1 MTYQNGKIY
10 KILNIVDDDVY
21 VGSTCQSLSQRMSK
35 HRWSMKTNHHTG
47 MLNDKINEHG
57 IDAFYIELIEDY
69 PCDNKE
75 QLNAREGYH
84 IRLTGTLNNRIA
96 GRTKGQYY
104 ADNIDK
110 ITQYKKDYR
119 ETHSDAIKTWKKN
132 YRETHIDEL
141 KEKSKNYRETHK
153 DETAMRQKRYREVNK
168 DTIKEKKHNWHVQ
181 NINEIH
187 VKQKQYYET
196 HKEEICEQK
205 KLYRQTHKDK
215 LAVTQ
220 KQYRETNKEI
230 LNKRFECSVCDG
242 SYLPRHKKTHEQTQK
257 HQQALVSTPAECDKC

>member
-96 GRTKGQYY
+96 GRTK
-104 ADNIDK
+104 DSIMLTTSTKSHSTRK
-110 ITQYKKDYR
+110 ITEK
-119 ETHSDAIKTWKKN
+119 
-132 YRETHIDEL
+132 HIAMLL
-141 KEKSKNYRETHK
+141 KRGRRITEKH
-153 DETAMRQKRYREVNK
+153 
-168 DTIKEKKHNWHVQ
+168 I
-181 NINEIH
+181 
-187 VKQKQYYET
+187 
-196 HKEEICEQK
+196 
-205 KLYRQTHKDK
+205 
-215 LAVTQ
+215 
-220 KQYRETNKEI
+220 
-230 LNKRFECSVCDG
+230 
-242 SYLPRHKKTHEQTQK
+242 
-257 HQQALVSTPAECDKC
+257 